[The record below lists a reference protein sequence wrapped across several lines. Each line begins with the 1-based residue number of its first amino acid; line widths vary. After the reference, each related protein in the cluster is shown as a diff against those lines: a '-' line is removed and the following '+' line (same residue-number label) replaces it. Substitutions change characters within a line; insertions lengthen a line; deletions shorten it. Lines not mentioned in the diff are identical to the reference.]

1 MEKAAHY
8 PEILDFIL
16 YPVSGL
22 YLGLFSEGRGK
33 CVLWLEIRVCMDLD
47 GQGFRSVSLLIIPG
61 VHSPFLRFSNRAFL
75 SVSYHTTA
83 QKHATFPV
91 SQRYVRSRDQVWAKG
106 CEQK

>member
-16 YPVSGL
+16 YSVSGL

-33 CVLWLEIRVCMDLD
+33 CILWLEIRVCMDLD
-47 GQGFRSVSLLIIPG
+47 GQGFRSVSLLIIRG

-75 SVSYHTTA
+75 SVSLPHNCP
-83 QKHATFPV
+83 ATCYISRLP
-91 SQRYVRSRDQVWAKG
+91 QR
-106 CEQK
+106 

>member
-1 MEKAAHY
+1 M
-8 PEILDFIL
+8 D
-16 YPVSGL
+16 S

-33 CVLWLEIRVCMDLD
+33 CILWLEIRVCMDLD
-47 GQGFRSVSLLIIPG
+47 GQGFRSVSLLIIRG

-83 QKHATFPV
+83 QQHATFPSPSKV
-91 SQRYVRSRDQVWAKG
+91 GASRDQVWAKG